1 MGLEA
6 VYVGERVGPMLGV
19 TDGNELG
26 HGVGLPAVY
35 VGLPLGLTLGAI
47 DGMVVGRGV
56 GLPRAYV
63 GDAVAVG
70 TQLGVLLG

>member
-1 MGLEA
+1 
-6 VYVGERVGPMLGV
+6 MLGV